1 MTGFGEARDQDPR
14 WTIQVEM
21 RTVNNRHFKLS
32 ARISDEFS
40 SMEGALEQLVRER
53 VKRGTVQVSLRIER
67 PRRPE
72 DYRLNLVALGSY
84 RDQLRSLQAGEAG
97 GRDPA
102 IDLAQLLVLPGVVE
116 EVRTSARSPNEDWPE
131 VARVVGQALDTLEAS
146 RAQEGRAMADELIAL
161 GRSIGEHLGRVA
173 ERAPAVVQSYHRR
186 ITERVQALV
195 AEQGVTVEP
204 ENLIREVAIL
214 ADRCDISEEIVRLRA
229 HLAQY
234 AAIIEEPES
243 SGRRLEFLVQE
254 MGREINTIG
263 AKAGDVEI
271 SRAVVDVKAL
281 LEKIREL
288 VQNVE

>member
-1 MTGFGEARDQDPR
+1 MTGFGEARHQDPR
-14 WTIQVEM
+14 WTIQVEL

-84 RDQLRSLQAGEAG
+84 RDQLRSLQAGESVGQEA
-97 GRDPA
+97 A
-102 IDLAQLLVLPGVVE
+102 IDLSRLLVLPGVVE
-116 EVRTSARSPNEDWPE
+116 EVRTTAHSPSEDWPE
-131 VARVVGQALDTLEAS
+131 VARLVGQALDALEAS

-161 GRSIGEHLGRVA
+161 GRSIGEHLGRIA
-173 ERAPAVVQSYHRR
+173 DRGPAVVQSYHRR

-234 AAIIEEPES
+234 AAIIDVPES

-263 AKAGDVEI
+263 AKASDVEI

>member
-1 MTGFGEARDQDPR
+1 MTGFGEARHQDPR

-32 ARISDEFS
+32 ARLSEEFS

-53 VKRGTVQVSLRIER
+53 VRRGTVQVSLRIER
-67 PRRPE
+67 PRKPE

-84 RDQLRSLQAGEAG
+84 RDQLRSLHSGEAD
-97 GRDPA
+97 GREPA
-102 IDLAQLLVLPGVVE
+102 IDLSRLLVLPGVVE
-116 EVRTSARSPNEDWPE
+116 EVRTADRSPHEDWPE
-131 VARVVGQALDTLEAS
+131 VARVVGMALDALEAS

-288 VQNVE
+288 VQNVG